1 MLSIKKQMVFKQRAL
16 YVKIFLIIFYMVGYA
31 GLTIPQTSNLF
42 IDLVPFSLLLSFT
55 ILLLFHAEIW
65 DVKTIIVFLI
75 IFIVGFFIEVA
86 GVNTGVIFGQYKY
99 GETLGLQVF
108 NTPLIIGMNWLL
120 LTYSSASVIRLLNVG
135 NFLKIFLPSI
145 FMLSYDLVLEQV
157 APDLGM
163 WSWENEVIPLQNYF
177 AWFVISL
184 FFQFLFYRFKV
195 NTTNKIAPFI
205 FLIQFLFFLSL
216 LFTKLIIK

>member
-1 MLSIKKQMVFKQRAL
+1 
-16 YVKIFLIIFYMVGYA
+16 MVGYA

-163 WSWENEVIPLQNYF
+163 WSWENEVIPQQNYF